1 MNMANM
7 LQMNT
12 IRAASIILTNIPTF
26 WGGTE
31 ENHASGGGFRF
42 LLDLDVY

>member
-1 MNMANM
+1 MAKL

-12 IRAASIILTNIPTF
+12 NRAASIILRNALKL

-31 ENHASGGGFRF
+31 ENHASGGSFRF
-42 LLDLDVY
+42 LFD